1 MKNADWRTILM
12 TATLNRPDSFSAPRE
27 MDWTNVRAV
36 YRKLQDD
43 FHLLTEPFGIYV
55 PEDRNLDLSQLI
67 GAIDVVDRELDRIET
82 SADRESFVTNVLGYL
97 RGEAIELNVDATK
110 ELQDRMAILREAIQR
125 LEIRDKFCDT
135 VQRVVDHG
143 EAKRV
148 AGNDREMI
156 HHLVEE
162 WRLTGVLPVLF
173 LRELSTPAFE
183 KFFYLCCA
191 TMPAIDM
198 IQDARMD
205 FRSGQISVRPSV
217 GLYFKLMKIFFSP
230 LPKLLYLFPS
240 PLTLVRYALSF
251 VWQGIRGAT
260 NSSMTTS

>member
-1 MKNADWRTILM
+1 M
-12 TATLNRPDSFSAPRE
+12 TTTVNEFHSASQP
-27 MDWTNVRAV
+27 MDWVNVRAV

-43 FHLLTEPFGIYV
+43 FHMLTEPFGIFV
-55 PEDRNLDLSQLI
+55 PDDRNLDLSQLI
-67 GAIDVVDRELDRIET
+67 GAIDVVDRELDKIET
-82 SADRESFVTNVLGYL
+82 ASGRQGFISKVLSYL
-97 RGEAIELNVDATK
+97 RGESAELRVNTSK
-110 ELQDRMAILREAIQR
+110 ELLDRMAILREAIER

-135 VQRVVDHG
+135 VQRVVHHG

-148 AGNDREMI
+148 ATTDKEMI

-205 FRSGQISVRPSV
+205 FRSGQISIRPSI
-217 GLYFKLMKIFFSP
+217 GLYFKLTKIFFSP
-230 LPKLLYLFPS
+230 LPKLMFLFPS

-251 VWQGIRGAT
+251 VWQGILGGT
-260 NSSMTTS
+260 NKAA

>member
-1 MKNADWRTILM
+1 M
-12 TATLNRPDSFSAPRE
+12 TATLNTPGSFSAPRE

-43 FHLLTEPFGIYV
+43 FHLLTEPFGIFV
-55 PEDRNLDLSQLI
+55 PADRNLDLSQLI
-67 GAIDVVDRELDRIET
+67 GAIDVVDRELDRIEAA
-82 SADRESFVTNVLGYL
+82 ADRESFVTNVLSYL
-97 RGEAIELNVDATK
+97 RGNVDELNVVASK
-110 ELQDRMAILREAIQR
+110 ELMDRMAILREAIER
-125 LEIRDKFCDT
+125 LQIRSEFCDT
-135 VQRVVDHG
+135 VQKVVDHG
-143 EAKRV
+143 ESKRIAKS
-148 AGNDREMI
+148 DKEMI

-198 IQDARMD
+198 IQDALMD
-205 FRSGQISVRPSV
+205 YRTGQISVRPSI
-217 GLYFKLMKIFFSP
+217 GLYFKLMKIFLGP

-251 VWQGIRGAT
+251 VWQGIRGGT
-260 NSSMTTS
+260 NSTSKSTIRPLR